1 MREIAQPTL
10 LIENGRVIDP
20 KNHVDRPSDV
30 FIQEGK
36 IAAVGKKPPGFVP
49 DGIIDASGWI
59 VCPGLIDLSARLG
72 ALEPE
77 LSAAV
82 AGGITATV
90 CPPDTEPPLDEP
102 GLVERLVRRGA
113 SLGLARVVPVGA
125 LTQALAGERLAEM
138 YSLHEAGCV
147 AFSQV
152 QRPIFDTQVLFRAMQ
167 YAATFGFAV
176 HLQAQ
181 DPCLSRDGVA
191 HDGEF
196 ASRRGLPGIPVC
208 AETVAIATALLL
220 AETTGVRLHF
230 GRLSSAAG
238 IDLVRKAQRAGL
250 KVSCDVAIHHLHLS
264 EDDID
269 YFDSHA
275 RFVPPLRS
283 ADDRNALREAVAD
296 GTAALCSDHTPL
308 VEDAKSLPFPD
319 ASPGASALELFLP
332 LTLKWAEESA
342 LPLDTALARVT
353 CDPAR
358 ILGIDAGELTVGRAA
373 DLCVFDPTETWRV
386 CPETLRSDGKNT
398 PFLGAE
404 LAGRV
409 KATLVG
415 GHVVFG
421 GDSLLVQRG

>member
-1 MREIAQPTL
+1 MSKYAGDALSIK
-10 LIENGRVIDP
+10 NGRVIDP
-20 KNHVDRPSDV
+20 KNHIDRIADIFVQDGRIVAVDSP
-30 FIQEGK
+30 
-36 IAAVGKKPPGFVP
+36 PPGFVP
-49 DGIIDASGWI
+49 GGDIDARNWVI
-59 VCPGLIDLSARLG
+59 CPGLVDLSARLG

-82 AGGITATV
+82 GGGITATV
-90 CPPDTEPPLDEP
+90 CLPDTQPPLDEP
-102 GLVERLVRRGA
+102 GLVERLVRRSA
-113 SLGLARVVPVGA
+113 ALGLARVVPVGA
-125 LTQALAGERLAEM
+125 LTQQLAGERLAEM
-138 YSLHEAGCV
+138 YSLSKAGCV

-152 QRPIFDTQVLFRAMQ
+152 QYPIFDTQVLFRAMQ

-220 AETTGVRLHF
+220 AEATGVKLHF

-238 IDLVRKAQRAGL
+238 VALIRKARRAGL
-250 KVSCDVAIHHLHLS
+250 NVSCDVAIHHLHLS
-264 EDDID
+264 EDDIG

-283 ADDRNALREAVAD
+283 VGDRNALREAVAD

-308 VEDAKSLPFPD
+308 DEDAKLLPFPD

-332 LTLKWAEESA
+332 LALKWAEESG
-342 LPLDTALARVT
+342 LPLETALARVT

-358 ILGIDAGELTVGRAA
+358 ILGIDAGNLTVGSAA
-373 DLCVFDPTETWRV
+373 DICVFNPVEVWRV

-404 LAGRV
+404 LTGRV

-415 GHVVFG
+415 GRVVFG
-421 GDSLLVQRG
+421 GDLVCPPY

>member
-1 MREIAQPTL
+1 MLNAAV
-10 LIENGRVIDP
+10 LIKNGRVVDP
-20 KNHVDRPSDV
+20 KNRVDRVADV
-30 FIQEGK
+30 FIDGGR
-36 IAAVGKKPPGFVP
+36 IAAVGSPPQGFVP
-49 DGIIDASGWI
+49 NTVIDARDRI
-59 VCPGLIDLSARLG
+59 VCPGLVDLSARLG

-82 AGGITATV
+82 GGGITVTA
-90 CPPDTEPPLDEP
+90 CPPDTQPPLDEP
-102 GLVERLVRRGA
+102 GLVERLVRRSA
-113 SLGLARVVPVGA
+113 ALGLARVVPVGA
-125 LTQALAGERLAEM
+125 LTQQLAGERLAEM
-138 YSLHEAGCV
+138 FSLHEAGCA

-152 QRPIFDTQVLFRAMQ
+152 QYPIFDTQVLFRAMQ
-167 YAATFGFAV
+167 YAATFGFAI

-181 DPCLSRDGVA
+181 DPYLSRDGVA

-208 AETVAIATALLL
+208 AETVAIATALVL
-220 AETTGVRLHF
+220 AETTGARLHF

-238 IDLVRKAQRAGL
+238 VALVRKAKSAGL
-250 KVSCDVAIHHLHLS
+250 NVSCDVAIHHLHLS
-264 EDDID
+264 EDDIG

-283 ADDRNALREAVAD
+283 AEDRSALRDAAAD

-308 VEDAKSLPFPD
+308 DEDAKLLPFPD

-342 LPLDTALARVT
+342 LPLETALARVT

-373 DLCVFDPTETWRV
+373 DLCIFDPAETWRV
-386 CPETLRSDGKNT
+386 SAETLCSDGKNT
-398 PFLGAE
+398 PFLGVE
-404 LAGRV
+404 LTGRV
-409 KATLVG
+409 KATLIEG
-415 GHVVFG
+415 RVVFG
-421 GDSLLVQRG
+421 DDLAFDPNVL